1 MPMIKKSC
9 CKKIEH
15 STFYIPTHGH
25 IYMIGKKDTHTIKV
39 FMSTSV
45 NYTQIVDQIIRSFDR
60 ALEHDYIYQG
70 FVDVMALCDLVPDD
84 IDQSVISQLYK
95 GKSYD
100 KMQDSLGAEIC
111 YRKALNLHQKFNT
124 EVSSHWEPR
133 IRDSLRRNLMKQ
145 GKVDVLINE
154 FKLSPSVLLVD
165 AVNKKNYPAI
175 QRLMDLGANPFEN
188 GAFASAL
195 ETFSNGMGRI
205 AIGDNRIGLYFLS
218 YLTDKKYNL
227 PSSFSSCSYGFG
239 EWKENETQIL
249 GYIDKICSRKLVLS
263 IDLTKNQIDC
273 IVQQILGL
281 YREMDPDQWG
291 GYDELISEC
300 GYDDYEESERSR
312 HTCQLEDIEALRQ
325 KEEIKHRIAMRQIS
339 NIRFF
344 ESLDKSSHDI
354 ND

>member
-1 MPMIKKSC
+1 VI
-9 CKKIEH
+9 
-15 STFYIPTHGH
+15 
-25 IYMIGKKDTHTIKV
+25 
-39 FMSTSV
+39 
-45 NYTQIVDQIIRSFDR
+45 
-60 ALEHDYIYQG
+60 
-70 FVDVMALCDLVPDD
+70 ALCDLVPDD
-84 IDQSVISQLYK
+84 IKESMISQLYR

-100 KMQDSLGAEIC
+100 KMHDNLNAGIC
-111 YRKALNLHQKFNT
+111 YRKALDLHQKFDTDGLGN
-124 EVSSHWEPR
+124 WEPR
-133 IRDSLRRNLMKQ
+133 IRDSLRGNLMKQ
-145 GKVDVLINE
+145 GKIEILINE
-154 FKLSPSVLLVD
+154 FKLSPSVLLLD
-165 AVNKKNYPAI
+165 AVRERNYQVI

-195 ETFSNGMGRI
+195 ETYSNGMGKI

-249 GYIDKICSRKLVLS
+249 GCIDKICSRELVLS
-263 IDLTKNQIDC
+263 IGLTKNQIDC

-281 YREMDPDQWG
+281 YREMDPGQWQ

-300 GYDDYEESERSR
+300 GYEDYEESERSR

-325 KEEIKHRIAMRQIS
+325 KEETKHQTTMKQIS
-339 NIRFF
+339 NIRFL